1 MLLAYMFALSV
12 STEDHRYDIY
22 PHAMYTGITKNKF
35 KTDTVKF
42 RVFAFVYFKHE
53 GFLTC

>member
-1 MLLAYMFALSV
+1 MFALSV